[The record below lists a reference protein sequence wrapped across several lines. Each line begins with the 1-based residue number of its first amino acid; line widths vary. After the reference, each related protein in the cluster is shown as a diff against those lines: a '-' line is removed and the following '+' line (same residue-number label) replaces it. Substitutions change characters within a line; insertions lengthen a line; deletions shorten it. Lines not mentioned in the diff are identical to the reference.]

1 MLPRNLKQAD
11 PRVQLIYYSG
21 VRSNARTGASPA
33 SPAPA
38 PAAPTPDCVGRE
50 YAAGYTEVKLWRK
63 LEGAVYD
70 RRWVHRSRPASRGGF
85 LPRTVMPARSRRSEI
100 RALKS
105 LKTRFPPKKAQIFF
119 ACGASFVHFPTAVST

>member
-38 PAAPTPDCVGRE
+38 PAAPTPDWVGRE
-50 YAAGYTEVKLWRK
+50 YAGYTEVKLWRK

-70 RRWVHRSRPASRGGF
+70 RRRVHRSWPASRGGF
-85 LPRTVMPARSRRSEI
+85 LPRTEQP
-100 RALKS
+100 
-105 LKTRFPPKKAQIFF
+105 
-119 ACGASFVHFPTAVST
+119 